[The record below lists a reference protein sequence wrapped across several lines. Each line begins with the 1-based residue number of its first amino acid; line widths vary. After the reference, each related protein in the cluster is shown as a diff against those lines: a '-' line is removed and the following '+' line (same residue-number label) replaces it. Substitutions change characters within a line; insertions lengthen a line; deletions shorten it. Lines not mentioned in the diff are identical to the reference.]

1 MTEPSL
7 PPPGWYPDPS
17 GAAMQRYFDGTDPS
31 DMAGHD
37 VEPLRGLVAASG
49 LPGAVAALA
58 RPLAPGGLLVL
69 GLHAGAA
76 RIRHALRPLISWGES
91 FQQDSGA
98 VCAAG
103 SRIHVC
109 DRCEKRPSRV
119 NSQQA
124 NRSKAPALNQPDGVL
139 DLTSAP
145 HTPLNRLRQQWR
157 EKRPT
162 FGAIATIPSIQTVQ
176 IMARSGI
183 DWIIVDLEHGP
194 IDLGSA
200 HAMITATSGTPCV
213 PMVRIAANE
222 PWLAKAPMDLGAL
235 GINFPMICSR
245 ADAEKAVRSVR
256 YPPKG
261 DRLWGPFHAPFRW
274 GVSMPDYMATVDDDM
289 ICMITIEHV
298 EAVNRID
305 EIMATPGI
313 DLAVIGP
320 GDLATSINKR
330 GLPDD
335 PQVVALMQ
343 RAEEGIL
350 KSGVP
355 IGGVA
360 RTAEQANQMIERGY
374 LALALGFD
382 WSLFQRG
389 IAASF
394 AGIKR

>member
-1 MTEPSL
+1 
-7 PPPGWYPDPS
+7 
-17 GAAMQRYFDGTDPS
+17 
-31 DMAGHD
+31 
-37 VEPLRGLVAASG
+37 
-49 LPGAVAALA
+49 
-58 RPLAPGGLLVL
+58 
-69 GLHAGAA
+69 
-76 RIRHALRPLISWGES
+76 
-91 FQQDSGA
+91 
-98 VCAAG
+98 
-103 SRIHVC
+103 
-109 DRCEKRPSRV
+109 
-119 NSQQA
+119 
-124 NRSKAPALNQPDGVL
+124 L
-139 DLTSAP
+139 DLTSATP
-145 HTPLNRLRQQWR
+145 TPLNRLRKLWR
-157 EKRPT
+157 EGRPT

-176 IMARSGI
+176 IMARSGL

-222 PWLAKAPMDLGAL
+222 PWLAKAPMDIGAL

-274 GVSMPDYMATVDDDM
+274 GVSMADYMATTDDDM
-289 ICMITIEHV
+289 ICMITVEHV

-320 GDLATSINKR
+320 GDLATSVNKR

-335 PQVVALMQ
+335 PEVLALMA
-343 RAEEGIL
+343 RAEAGIL

-374 LALALGFD
+374 AALALGFD

>member
-1 MTEPSL
+1 MT
-7 PPPGWYPDPS
+7 
-17 GAAMQRYFDGTDPS
+17 
-31 DMAGHD
+31 
-37 VEPLRGLVAASG
+37 
-49 LPGAVAALA
+49 
-58 RPLAPGGLLVL
+58 
-69 GLHAGAA
+69 
-76 RIRHALRPLISWGES
+76 
-91 FQQDSGA
+91 
-98 VCAAG
+98 
-103 SRIHVC
+103 
-109 DRCEKRPSRV
+109 
-119 NSQQA
+119 
-124 NRSKAPALNQPDGVL
+124 PAKP
-139 DLTSAP
+139 A
-145 HTPLNRLRQQWR
+145 PLNRLRQLWR
-157 EKRPT
+157 EGRQT
-162 FGAIATIPSIQTVQ
+162 FGAIATTPSIQTVQ

-200 HAMITATSGTPCV
+200 HAMITATAGTPCV

-222 PWLAKAPMDLGAL
+222 PWLAKAPMDIGAL

-245 ADAEKAVRSVR
+245 ADAEKAVRSLR

-261 DRLWGPFHAPFRW
+261 ERLWGPFHAPLRW
-274 GVSMPDYMATVDDDM
+274 GVSMPDYMASVDDEM

-330 GLPDD
+330 GLPDAPEVLD
-335 PQVVALMQ
+335 LMA
-343 RAEEGIL
+343 RAEAGIL
-350 KSGVP
+350 RSGVP

-360 RTAEQANQMIERGY
+360 RTAEQANRMIERGY
-374 LALALGFD
+374 VALALGFD

-394 AGIKR
+394 EGIKR